1 MKSHWQRALHPFFQ
15 EKIEVIRK
23 SFDFKN
29 CLKVAV
35 TYPNH
40 LPKMSSFKAVLQ
52 DEIGRLMGK
61 AKPTTCVLDT
71 IPTKLLKAHQDV
83 FLPLVT
89 MLINLSLSTGNIPKD
104 MEENHCETITE
115 EIGSRSNL

>member
-1 MKSHWQRALHPFFQ
+1 MSREQAHLARETRQEGEGFASFFK

-40 LPKMSSFKAVLQ
+40 LSKMSSFKAVSQ
-52 DEIGRLMGK
+52 DEIGRFIGK

-83 FLPLVT
+83 
-89 MLINLSLSTGNIPKD
+89 SC
-104 MEENHCETITE
+104 HW
-115 EIGSRSNL
+115 